1 MFQSRAQK
9 FARRYE
15 KLNPDSRDRSEE
27 LKREIG
33 EEETFFS
40 LMRRMAH
47 ENKLAV
53 FSAIVILLFI
63 LGAVFAPFL
72 TRYSYRDMDL
82 LNRLSAPSAE
92 HLFGTDEAGRD
103 IFTRLLYGSRVSL
116 LTGVVPTILSM
127 LGGAVLGVIS
137 GYHGGWA
144 DALIMRLADI
154 ANKYVDDTAPWVL
167 AKDPDKSEELHQVC
181 TNALNMFRILLTYL
195 KPIIPSLVK
204 AGEDFLG
211 LELTWE
217 NANKPLIAA
226 EINQFKPLFKRIE
239 QKQVDEMI
247 KESKEDLA
255 KAAPKPAVENKE
267 EELAPQITI
276 DDFAKIDLR
285 VARIVKAEHVE
296 GAEKLISLE
305 LDLGFEQR
313 HVFAGIKSAYKPEDL
328 VGRLTVMVANLAP
341 RKMKFGVSEG
351 MVCAA
356 GPGGKD
362 IFLLSPDSGAQPG
375 MRIH

>member
-103 IFTRLLYGSRVSL
+103 IFTRLLYGSRVSQL
-116 LTGVVPTILSM
+116 QSCRW
-127 LGGAVLGVIS
+127 
-137 GYHGGWA
+137 H
-144 DALIMRLADI
+144 
-154 ANKYVDDTAPWVL
+154 
-167 AKDPDKSEELHQVC
+167 SELQEC
-181 TNALNMFRILLTYL
+181 RIL
-195 KPIIPSLVK
+195 
-204 AGEDFLG
+204 
-211 LELTWE
+211 
-217 NANKPLIAA
+217 
-226 EINQFKPLFKRIE
+226 R
-239 QKQVDEMI
+239 
-247 KESKEDLA
+247 
-255 KAAPKPAVENKE
+255 
-267 EELAPQITI
+267 
-276 DDFAKIDLR
+276 R
-285 VARIVKAEHVE
+285 H
-296 GAEKLISLE
+296 
-305 LDLGFEQR
+305 R
-313 HVFAGIKSAYKPEDL
+313 HVQRE
-328 VGRLTVMVANLAP
+328 R
-341 RKMKFGVSEG
+341 SE
-351 MVCAA
+351 
-356 GPGGKD
+356 P
-362 IFLLSPDSGAQPG
+362 LSSWQDQRSCSTSCPLRS
-375 MRIH
+375 